1 MSYNI
6 GDPGPAGGFIFATPQ
21 TPGNNTSFY
30 FEAGPQ
36 DLAISQMP
44 PSPTV
49 GPGYGSVCSSGNT
62 WQPLPD
68 PGITAGLPQ
77 ISGAAEFGW
86 MKAVIPTIV
95 TIPSTST
102 ATGSDVGDGK
112 NNTVNLL
119 NPPPNVQAIFY
130 QSAAE
135 LCDNYSTVGVDPVSG
150 DGPIDYTDWF
160 LPSEREAILMI
171 NNIGPNTQ
179 YNQAVK
185 ILGPGVV
192 SGNTVYPNTNKY
204 WTSTADHTGGLVK
217 AKIIDSLTSV
227 TTNATRCHVFSVR
240 PVRMFALQEVDREYR
255 CPGATGGTQCI
266 SVPTGTTQLPLIAFQ
281 TLQDCNTA
289 LQNGDCG
296 GGPNPCIPGE
306 MDCYNYRDG
315 VGGVNMKWTPRVT
328 PIYTPGLS
336 GSGSHTLNNYVDN
349 VGNNYT
355 INTTWTDPYTGIT
368 QTQPLTARQWIQ
380 KFWVM
385 PQGSSL
391 FSSALDKHSKWDSV
405 IGLPWFNLN
414 FSKIDAMGNE
424 IDIAQFKAQNG
435 NGYLIKIW
443 DKKKRLLGSWKYDN
457 CQVMH
462 PSVKYHRSDLPGS
475 PLRNEIDLQS
485 ASFPE
490 LSNSVKLRVYFT
502 CNDGKMPKMIDGHHI
517 YGKKYRVIQ
526 YGIKYRSDGFPFGPD
541 INYGKLNDPNYNL
554 PVQPLGNL
562 GSISTPSNPIKL
574 NLTGI
579 TNHVSLNMTGAFYTS
594 TTGTNGNLA
603 IPSFGY
609 HNDEYSADGSPN
621 HNTVSYA
628 YLLIKCNYFDSAQFG
643 YAHMNGPNTDEF
655 NMNMI
660 CDETHGAWCGQK
672 LYDIPAPSPF
682 PSNSGSCGKIR
693 PLSGIGINPTSL
705 PYITSGSY
713 KDVRVNCR
721 NNGMAGV
728 NKSPYQ
734 IGYPSSYP
742 SYGGGNNYPVNCI
755 PGDPTNPC
763 FYTSASAM
771 NLHPWF
777 AQYRPGDGSAPGGN
791 STWTNV
797 TWYNSLNNFI
807 YDHQAAPKVEPNM
820 LCKHDYWA
828 GTNATGGGTES
839 EPGGRGES
847 GEYVITEFNINE
859 EHISEL
865 GGVKQLSVVGDPFAT
880 FSLTITTDDA
890 TVKYYDFSS
899 NTFSTTYSKLSFEK
913 LNTTGLYKKTITFP
927 TSTSNVVYSVRLQAE
942 PHFDTELQLS
952 GVLSKISQT
961 KKIYQYAKKKI
972 TFTSSSDETT
982 PNVDFPT
989 DVEINVSP
997 TIVTIDDVLTNSV
1010 NNGEVEQTL
1019 SWTYTA
1025 KKDKRIMIRRQPLLT
1040 DFESTI
1046 TKTTSG
1052 ATDISDSNNGK
1063 IITLTDVDNLYV
1075 GIKLKSVSTGGFIH
1089 TEDFGPPIVL
1099 PTVTAIDTV
1108 NKKITIDVSLD
1119 SPDAATLTFAGFGA
1133 KATNTFNNTNF
1144 QLRDLKATLNTLTT
1158 TTTSSVEDSTTIPVS
1173 SIEGI
1178 TAKSLS
1184 KTLSESSFTGSG
1196 DNVKA
1201 TTKITFIDNIND
1213 LAVGQTIVE
1222 AVGFTNN
1229 LVGVIQGSPVITR
1242 LIPEEKS
1249 IIVSIPQAFRG
1260 NTKLTFANTFVDAN
1274 SIDSNNKPY
1283 VERIEGSNIIL
1294 NSNQNFAEGDTLT
1307 FIGSSN
1313 SVTITANIILNSMG
1327 ENNITTDL
1335 KIDNI
1340 LKIS

>member
-49 GPGYGSVCSSGNT
+49 GPGYGGVCSSGNT

-95 TIPSTST
+95 AIPSTST
-102 ATGSDVGDGK
+102 ATGADVGDGK

-119 NPPPNVQAIFY
+119 NPPPNIQAIFY

-150 DGPIDYTDWF
+150 DGPIDYKDWF
-160 LPSEREAILMI
+160 LPSEREAILMM

-185 ILGPGVV
+185 ILGPGVA

-217 AKIIDSLTSV
+217 AKIVDSLTSV

-266 SVPTGTTQLPLIAFQ
+266 SVPTGTTQPPLVAFG

-315 VGGVNMKWTPRVT
+315 VGGVNMKWTPRLT

-336 GSGSHTLNNYVDN
+336 GSGAHTLNNYTDN

-355 INTTWTDPYTGIT
+355 IKTTWVDTSGVT
-368 QTQPLTARQWIQ
+368 QTQPLTARQWIL
-380 KFWVM
+380 KFWSM
-385 PQGSSL
+385 PSSV
-391 FSSALDKHSKWDSV
+391 SSILDRCSLWDSV

-414 FSKIDAMGNE
+414 FSQIDAMGND
-424 IDIAQFKAQNG
+424 IDFNAFKQADG
-435 NGYLIKIW
+435 SGYLIKIW
-443 DKKKRLLGSWKYDN
+443 DKKKRLLGSWLYDN

-462 PSVKYHRSDLPGS
+462 PTVKYHRSDVPGS

-485 ASFPE
+485 NSFPE
-490 LSNSVKLRVYFT
+490 LSKSTKLRVYFT
-502 CNDGKMPKMIDGHHI
+502 CNDGKMPKMIDGHYI

-526 YGIKYRSDGFPFGPD
+526 YGFRKRSSGFGFGSD
-541 INYGKLNDPNYNL
+541 INYGKLNDPNF
-554 PVQPLGNL
+554 NL
-562 GSISTPSNPIKL
+562 GAFGTISNGHEICNPANPITL
-574 NLTGI
+574 NATGLL
-579 TNHVSLNMTGAFYTS
+579 NSAALNMTAAFFNS
-594 TTGTNGNLA
+594 TTPSGALA

-609 HNDEYSADGSPN
+609 HNDDYSTDGMHNPN
-621 HNTVSYA
+621 QLTASYA
-628 YLLIKCNYFDSAQFG
+628 YLLIKCDYFDNSPYG

-672 LYDIPAPSPF
+672 LYDIPALYSQ
-682 PSNSGSCGKIR
+682 SGHGVCGKIR
-693 PLSGIGINPTSL
+693 PLSQAGISATSL
-705 PYITSGSY
+705 PYITSGNY

-721 NNGMAGV
+721 NHGIAGAGR
-728 NKSPYQ
+728 SPYQ
-734 IGYPSSYP
+734 INLPPALSAINLQFYPA
-742 SYGGGNNYPVNCI
+742 GCI
-755 PGDPTNPC
+755 QGDPTNPC
-763 FYTSASAM
+763 FYFSASTI

-777 AQYRPGDGSAPGGN
+777 AQFKPGDGSVPGGN
-791 STWTNV
+791 STWTNI
-797 TWYNSLNNFI
+797 TWYNSLNDFI
-807 YDHQAAPKVEPNM
+807 YDHQATPTIEPNM

-859 EHISEL
+859 EHMSEL
-865 GGVKQLSVVGDPFAT
+865 GSIKELSVVGDPFAT
-880 FSLTITTDDA
+880 FSLTITTDDD
-890 TVKYYDFSS
+890 TVKYYNFLS

-942 PHFDTELQLS
+942 LHFDTQLQLS

-982 PNVDFPT
+982 PSVDFPT

-1025 KKDKRIMIRRQPLLT
+1025 KKDKRIMIRRQPLSI

-1052 ATDISDSNNGK
+1052 ATDIADSNDGK

-1075 GIKLKSVSTGGFIH
+1075 GLKLKSVSTGGFIH
-1089 TEDFGPPIVL
+1089 IEDFGPPTVL

-1144 QLRDLKATLNTLTT
+1144 ELGDLKANLNTLTT
-1158 TTTSSVEDSTTIPVS
+1158 TTTSNVSNSNIVPVS

-1184 KTLSESSFTGSG
+1184 KTLSGSSFTGSG

-1229 LVGVIQGSPVITR
+1229 LIGVIQGSPVITR

-1274 SIDSNNKPY
+1274 SIDSSNKPY
-1283 VERIEGSNIIL
+1283 VERIEGSNIIVS
-1294 NSNQNFAEGDTLT
+1294 SNQNIKQGETLT
-1307 FIGSSN
+1307 LIGSSN

>member
-30 FEAGPQ
+30 FEAGPH
-36 DLAISQMP
+36 DLAVSQMP
-44 PSPTV
+44 PGSY
-49 GPGYGSVCSSGNT
+49 GYVCSTGNT

-68 PGITAGLPQ
+68 PTNIGPGLPQ

-95 TIPSTST
+95 SIPSVQT
-102 ATGSDVGDGK
+102 ATGPDVGDGK

-160 LPSEREAILMI
+160 LPSDREATLMI

-185 ILGPGVV
+185 ILGPGII
-192 SGNTVYPNTNKY
+192 SNGITYPHTNKY
-204 WTSTADHTGGLVK
+204 WTSTADHTGGSIK
-217 AKIIDSLTSV
+217 ARIVDSLTGI
-227 TTNATRCHVFSVR
+227 TTNATRCHVYSVR

-266 SVPTGTTQLPLIAFQ
+266 SVPTGTTQPPLLAFG

-315 VGGVNMKWTPRVT
+315 VGGVNMRWTPRLT

-336 GSGSHTLNNYVDN
+336 GSGSHTLDNYTDN
-349 VGNNYT
+349 IGNNYT
-355 INTTWTDPYTGIT
+355 IKTTWVDTSGVT

-380 KFWVM
+380 KFWNM
-385 PQGSSL
+385 PPSATSILDRCSL
-391 FSSALDKHSKWDSV
+391 WDSV

-414 FSKIDAMGNE
+414 FSQIDAMGND
-424 IDIAQFKAQNG
+424 IDFNAFKQADG
-435 NGYLIKIW
+435 SGYLIKIW
-443 DKKKRLLGSWKYDN
+443 DKKKRLLGSWLYDN

-462 PSVKYHRSDLPGS
+462 PTVKYHRSDVPGS
-475 PLRNEIDLQS
+475 PLRNEIDLQGN
-485 ASFPE
+485 SFPE
-490 LSNSVKLRVYFT
+490 LSKSTKLRVYFT

-526 YGIKYRSDGFPFGPD
+526 YGFNTRSSGFGFGPD
-541 INYGKLNDPNYNL
+541 VNYGKLNDPNFNL
-554 PVQPLGNL
+554 NTTATISNGLAICTP
-562 GSISTPSNPIKL
+562 GSPITL
-574 NLTGI
+574 NATGLL
-579 TNHVSLNMTGAFYTS
+579 NSAALNMTGAFFNN
-594 TTGTNGNLA
+594 TTPSGALA

-609 HNDEYSADGSPN
+609 HNDDYSTTYFNNPN
-621 HNTVSYA
+621 YRTASYA
-628 YLLIKCNYFDSAQFG
+628 YLLIKCDYFDNSPYG

-672 LYDIPAPSPF
+672 LYTIPAPSY
-682 PSNSGSCGKIR
+682 NGHDGVCGKIK
-693 PLSGIGINPTSL
+693 PLSQAGINATSL
-705 PYITSGSY
+705 PYITSGNY

-721 NNGMAGV
+721 NHGIAGGG
-728 NKSPYQ
+728 KSPYQ
-734 IGYPSSYP
+734 INLPKP
-742 SYGGGNNYPVNCI
+742 ITGNVLHPTGCI

-763 FYTSASAM
+763 LYLSASTI

-777 AQYRPGDGSAPGGN
+777 AQFKPGDGSVPGGN
-791 STWTNV
+791 STWTNI
-797 TWYNSLNNFI
+797 TWYNSLNDFI
-807 YDHQAAPKVEPNM
+807 YDHQASPTREPNM
-820 LCKHDYWA
+820 LCKHDFWA

-859 EHISEL
+859 EHISEN
-865 GGVKQLSVVGDPFAT
+865 GGVKQLSIVGDPFAT

-890 TVKYYDFSS
+890 TVKYYNFSS
-899 NTFSTTYSKLSFEK
+899 NKFSTTYDKLSFEK
-913 LNTTGLYKKTITFP
+913 LNSSGIYQQAITFP

-952 GVLSKISQT
+952 SVLSKTSQT

-972 TFTSSSDETT
+972 TFTSSSETSASVLT
-982 PNVDFPT
+982 FPT
-989 DVEINVSP
+989 NVEVDVSP
-997 TIVTIDDVLTNSV
+997 SLVTIDDVLTSSV
-1010 NNGEVEQTL
+1010 PIGEVEKTL
-1019 SWTYTA
+1019 SWTYTVSN
-1025 KKDKRIMIRRQPLLT
+1025 DKRIVIKRQPLIE

-1046 TKTTSG
+1046 TKTVDG
-1052 ATDISDSNNGK
+1052 VV
-1063 IITLTDVDNLYV
+1063 DVGDA
-1075 GIKLKSVSTGGFIH
+1075 TGGR
-1089 TEDFGPPIVL
+1089 IVTL
-1099 PTVTAIDTV
+1099 NNVESLSVGNTITAVSSGSIIGSPAITAIDST
-1108 NKKITIDVSLD
+1108 NKKITISVGQNFAPSI
-1119 SPDAATLTFAGFGA
+1119 TLTFTGVGA
-1133 KATNTFNNTNF
+1133 RAASNFNNTNF
-1144 QLRDLKATLNTLTT
+1144 ELRNLKATLNTLTT
-1158 TTTSSVEDSTTIPVS
+1158 TTTSNVSDSAIIPVS
-1173 SIEGI
+1173 SISGI
-1178 TAKSLS
+1178 KPKALE
-1184 KTLSESSFTGSG
+1184 KTLNNTFVS
-1196 DNVKA
+1196 
-1201 TTKITFIDNIND
+1201 TTKIAFNDNIDD
-1213 LAVGQTIVE
+1213 LAVGQTLVEGKNLAGQSINGAPTIVRLLE
-1222 AVGFTNN
+1222 SDNAVI
-1229 LVGVIQGSPVITR
+1229 LSSPQT
-1242 LIPEEKS
+1242 
-1249 IIVSIPQAFRG
+1249 FRSG
-1260 NTKLTFANTFVDAN
+1260 TKLTFANTFVDAK
-1274 SIDSNNKPY
+1274 SIDSSNKPY

-1294 NSNQNFAEGDTLT
+1294 SSNQNIRQGETLT

-1313 SVTITANIILNSMG
+1313 SVTITANIAVKSMG
-1327 ENNITTDL
+1327 ENNITANL